1 MATRGPLNQR
11 VGKNLRALRVSRGIS
26 QEALAHELE
35 YDRTY
40 LAGIERGERN
50 LSLDTLSK
58 LAEQLGVNPLEL
70 LTAPTPTE

>member
-58 LAEQLGVNPLEL
+58 LAEQLGVDPVEL
-70 LTAPTPTE
+70 LAG

>member
-58 LAEQLGVNPLEL
+58 LAEQLGVDPVEL
-70 LTAPTPTE
+70 LAN

>member
-26 QEALAHELE
+26 QEGLAHELE

-58 LAEQLGVNPLEL
+58 LAEQLGVDPLEL
-70 LTAPTPTE
+70 LAG

>member
-1 MATRGPLNQR
+1 MALRGPLNQR
-11 VGKNLRALRVSRGIS
+11 VGKNLRTLRTQRGIS
-26 QEALAHELE
+26 QEGLAHELD

-58 LAEQLGVNPLEL
+58 LAEQLGVDPMAL
-70 LTAPTPTE
+70 LAETN

>member
-1 MATRGPLNQR
+1 MATRGPLNRR
-11 VGKNLRALRVSRGIS
+11 VGKNLRALRALRDIS

-58 LAEQLGVNPLEL
+58 LAEQLGVDPLDL
-70 LTAPTPTE
+70 LTAAN

>member
-1 MATRGPLNQR
+1 MAQRGFLNQR
-11 VGKNLRALRVSRGIS
+11 VGSNLRALRLSRGTS
-26 QEALAHELE
+26 QEGLAHQLG

-58 LAEQLGVNPLEL
+58 LAEQLEIDPLEL
-70 LTAPTPTE
+70 LGDPPA

>member
-1 MATRGPLNQR
+1 MSLRGPLNQR
-11 VGKNLRALRVSRGIS
+11 VGKNLRTLRIQRGIS
-26 QEALAHELE
+26 QEGLAHELD

-58 LAEQLGVNPLEL
+58 LAEQLGVDPMVL
-70 LTAPTPTE
+70 LADGS

>member
-1 MATRGPLNQR
+1 M
-11 VGKNLRALRVSRGIS
+11 GKNLRALRVSRGIS

-40 LAGIERGERN
+40 LADIERGERN

-58 LAEQLGVNPLEL
+58 LAEQLGINPLEL
-70 LTAPTPTE
+70 LAN

>member
-26 QEALAHELE
+26 QEALAHELD

-58 LAEQLGVNPLEL
+58 LAEQLGVDPLEL
-70 LTAPTPTE
+70 LADRPVK